1 MTVGALVGLI
11 VIDVLIVAGISIVTG
26 AIAPKWSD
34 RRLEH
39 DRFLLTLT
47 RAESTAGYRRIG
59 VPALAQRLPELGAV
73 FGGQSKSALLGTDP
87 ASLGTY
93 LREVRRAEIVHWVSF
108 FSWLP
113 LVFFNPWWLT
123 AAFAAIVLTGNGIYI
138 AILRNNRIRLLRII
152 ARQQ

>member
-11 VIDVLIVAGISIVTG
+11 VIDILIVAGISIITG

-34 RRLEH
+34 RRLEQ
-39 DRFLLTLT
+39 DRLLLTLL
-47 RAESTAGYRRIG
+47 AGESTKAYRRLG

-87 ASLGTY
+87 ESLRRY

-123 AAFAAIVLTGNGIYI
+123 AAFAIIVMTGNGIYI

-152 ARQQ
+152 ARQE